1 MINPT
6 WLNTFCTLVEV
17 GHFTKTA
24 DKLFMTQSGVSQ
36 HIAKL
41 ETQLETPLL
50 IREGKSFS
58 LTNVGKTL
66 YKEGLRLLQS
76 FEALEHV
83 IKQDNKYE
91 GQINIASPGSV
102 GLKLYSHLLALQQ
115 KHPKLVCD
123 YMFAPNTDIE
133 LKLFERQCDIGL
145 MTELSKQDCI
155 VCEEVANEPLVLV
168 TPASVENVGWE
179 SLVQLGFISHPD
191 AKHHAQQL
199 LSRNFEEFEQVNQFV
214 HRGFSN
220 HISLIC
226 EPVSLGLGFTVLPL
240 YAAKA
245 FKSQSLI
252 GIHHLAHPVYESLY
266 FCVNN
271 KAAMSERVRFLKK
284 EVTNYL
290 KG

>member
-50 IREGKSFS
+50 IREGKSFY
-58 LTNVGKTL
+58 LTNAGKTL

-76 FEALEHV
+76 FEALEHG
-83 IKQDNKYE
+83 IKQDNQYE

-115 KHPKLVCD
+115 QYPTLVFD

-145 MTELSKQDCI
+145 MTQLSKQDSI
-155 VCEEVANEPLVLV
+155 VCDEIANEPLVLV
-168 TPASVENVGWE
+168 TPASVENVDWE

-191 AKHHAQQL
+191 AKYHAQQL
-199 LSRNFEEFEQVNQFV
+199 LSRNFEEFEQINQFI
-214 HRGFSN
+214 HQGFSN

-240 YAAKA
+240 YAANA
-245 FKSQSLI
+245 FKSQALI
-252 GIHHLAHPVYESLY
+252 SIHHLEHPVYESLY

-271 KAAMSERVRFLKK
+271 KAVKSERVMFVKNEIIDILN
-284 EVTNYL
+284 T
-290 KG
+290 